1 MQNKYY
7 YYPNGE
13 KSLETVVADYLEKR
27 KKDKSLQFVVLAD
40 KDFLFDKSFRSRYD
54 SIFDVLK
61 SNNINPHNIQFA
73 VDEEQRRF
81 NASEWAQFRE
91 IDKFFSKQGINFGF
105 EDIRK
110 IWSVQEVE
118 TANKKIVETADEI
131 RKFDLSP
138 YEKLLMSYLK
148 VTSRK
153 YVHEEQD
160 EHYANSRSVFG
171 VLNSDKIVCVGYSEL
186 LKAISEELDDENIQV
201 YKNHVACSKDGK
213 VIDGY
218 HANLIIHIKDEK
230 YGINGF
236 YYLDPTWDSGH
247 ENKNIPEISYFM
259 VPLSDIDKIKH
270 QIRGEWAGLPEE
282 ETIVEEKNGNQEG
295 LGGNKIYDRK
305 NEKNISFT
313 SDGFQ
318 LTREFLQ
325 DCITIYPELATKLRD
340 EIIAKQ
346 YLDLVDMCD
355 VCRGQQEYNRQL
367 LDIISQSGI
376 KYVSKEDFNNFKFT
390 NGYSFDTKDD
400 FHNCYKWIEQIK
412 EKQNIDPYAEMKNRV
427 ISDFYYE
434 EIQQKKALLNK
445 EGYEKW
451 LDEQVEY
458 RLYMDKTPEEIKEE
472 LRLECP
478 YEQYIEYTQ
487 IDIDNYQSKIDDQ
500 EKQFLEFEEKL
511 KIVFSKDPL
520 LEDNLRSLSYMDRS
534 HIYDYVYEIS
544 DDNVDDIIQ
553 KIVTDLKEVKTYSVT
568 DYLKEDITQQEKREL
583 TLLES
588 MQALDEKPIEECIE
602 EFITGYKVQGRSKTM
617 DDWFKNHSTPVE
629 LNKTSAALREILKK
643 THKELSQQD
652 IYDYI
657 HGIIDFAC
665 ENIPYHYKKT
675 ASNAIVQRAIQLREE
690 RELTT

>member
-1 MQNKYY
+1 MQSKYY

-40 KDFLFDKSFRSRYD
+40 KNFLFDKSFRSRYD
-54 SIFDVLK
+54 SIFGVLK
-61 SNNINPHNIQFA
+61 SSNINPSNIEFA

-91 IDKFFSKQGINFGF
+91 IDKFFSKQGVNFGF
-105 EDIRK
+105 EDRYK
-110 IWSVQEVE
+110 IWGIQEVE

-153 YVHEEQD
+153 YVNEEEHEHSAD
-160 EHYANSRSVFG
+160 SRSVFG
-171 VLNSDKIVCVGYSEL
+171 VLNSDKIVCVGYAEL
-186 LKAISEELDDENIQV
+186 LKAITEELGDENIQI
-201 YKNHVACSKDGK
+201 YKNHVACSSDGK

-218 HANLIIHIKDEK
+218 HSNIIIHIKDEK

-259 VPLSDIDKIKH
+259 VPLSDIDKIKD

-282 ETIVEEKNGNQEG
+282 EIIQERRSAKRASPSWKTY
-295 LGGNKIYDRK
+295 NRE
-305 NEKNISFT
+305 NENNISFT

-340 EIIAKQ
+340 EIISTQ
-346 YLDLVDMCD
+346 YLDLVDRCD
-355 VCRGQQEYNRQL
+355 VCRGQQEYYKQL

-376 KYVSKEDFNNFKFT
+376 KYVSKDDFNNFKFT
-390 NGYSFDTKDD
+390 NGYSLDTKDD

-412 EKQNIDPYAEMKNRV
+412 EKQNINPYEEIKGKF
-427 ISDFYYE
+427 ISDFYYQE
-434 EIQQKKALLNK
+434 LQQKKALLNQ

-451 LDEQVEY
+451 LDEMLEY
-458 RLYMDKTPEEIKEE
+458 RLNLDNTPEEIKEE

-487 IDIDNYQSKIDDQ
+487 ADIDNYQSKIDDQ

-544 DDNVDDIIQ
+544 DDNIDDVIQ

-583 TLLES
+583 GLLES

-617 DDWFKNHSTPVE
+617 DDWFKDHSAPVE
-629 LNKTSAALREILKK
+629 LNKTAAALREILKK

-657 HGIIDFAC
+657 HGIVDFAC
-665 ENIPYHYKKT
+665 ENISYHYKKT
-675 ASNAIVQRAIQLREE
+675 ASNALVQRAIQLREE